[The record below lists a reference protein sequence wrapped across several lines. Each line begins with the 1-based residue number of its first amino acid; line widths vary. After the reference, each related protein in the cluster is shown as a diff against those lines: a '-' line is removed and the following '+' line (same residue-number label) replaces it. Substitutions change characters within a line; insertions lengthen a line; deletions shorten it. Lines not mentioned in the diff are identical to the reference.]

1 MTSVCFLLLFA
12 ALRSRNGE
20 EWTESEKMGAFVLVA
35 ARIDAERRAKKAELD
50 VIDAKKVPLHER
62 TMKIC
67 VSIFFSKLRPTM
79 RFVVLLLFLFFL
91 IVNCH
96 F

>member
-50 VIDAKKVPLHER
+50 VLDAKKVPLHER

-67 VSIFFSKLRPTM
+67 VSIFTHVISFEG
-79 RFVVLLLFLFFL
+79 
-91 IVNCH
+91 H
-96 F
+96 